1 MAQDKFKRKLTTI
14 FSADVAGYSR
24 LMAEDEAAT
33 VETLEQYKEI
43 MTELIRQHRGR
54 VVDSPGDNLLA
65 EFTSVVDAVQCAVS
79 TQKELQARNA
89 ELPEN
94 RRMQFRIG
102 VNLGDV
108 IQEESRIY
116 GDGVNI
122 AARLESI
129 ADPGGICISK
139 TAFDQIETKLP
150 FGYEYLG
157 EQSVK
162 NIVKPVGAYRVVLE
176 PRITTI
182 EEMREAPKAETR
194 RTRKI
199 AIVCA
204 AMLVVV
210 IGAAAVWQLTILK
223 TAPPPEKVDL
233 RKVAFASP
241 DKTSIAV
248 LPFQNMTGDPQQEY
262 LADGMAEQLI
272 TAISQTPDIYVTART
287 SSFAYKG
294 KSMTAQQIAGELG
307 VRYLIEGSVQRDA
320 DRVRI
325 HVQLIDG
332 RNGEHIW
339 AERYDRQFE
348 GLFALQDQIAM
359 EAMAAVNVKFSG
371 FTAGSYKN
379 SRPSNLKAYEYYL
392 KGLYYHLGRKRED
405 VIQAR
410 QMFEEAI
417 KLDPNFGAAYRW
429 LGFVYLD
436 EFYFRISKSPEK
448 SIEQAEQ
455 AAQKSW
461 EVDADNT
468 LKPTYGLMS
477 GISRAKKDFDNA
489 ILYAEKA
496 LELRPN
502 EAGLYFTLGAAYSLA
517 GRYEEAVEKLETS
530 LRLAPVR
537 PPNYLVNLGRS
548 YLATERYDKAIAI
561 FTETLERHP
570 DFPGCWGGLTVAFEL
585 SGNHEKALRAAENI
599 MRISPKFS
607 LAADEKNWP
616 MKDEE
621 FKKRFY
627 DALRSAGLK

>member
-1 MAQDKFKRKLTTI
+1 MQD
-14 FSADVAGYSR
+14 
-24 LMAEDEAAT
+24 DEAAT
-33 VETLEQYKEI
+33 VKTLEAYKTAI
-43 MTELIRQHRGR
+43 SDLVKQHRGR

-65 EFTSVVDAVQCAVS
+65 DFASVVDAVQCAVA
-79 TQKELQARNA
+79 TQKELQARNT
-89 ELPEN
+89 ELPED
-94 RRMQFRIG
+94 RKMQFRIG

-108 IQEESRIY
+108 IEEELRIY

-122 AARLESI
+122 AARLETL

-150 FGYEYLG
+150 FGYAYLG
-157 EQSVK
+157 EQTVK
-162 NIVKPVGAYRVVLE
+162 NIAKPVGAYKVLME
-176 PRITTI
+176 PRVITTAGLQAGSKTGTGI
-182 EEMREAPKAETR
+182 I
-194 RTRKI
+194 RKI
-199 AIVCA
+199 AFVCA
-204 AMLVVV
+204 AMLL
-210 IGAAAVWQLTILK
+210 IALGAAAVWQFILHK
-223 TAPPPEKVDL
+223 SPPTAERVDL
-233 RKVAFASP
+233 RKVAFAPP

-262 LADGMAEQLI
+262 LSDGMAEQLI
-272 TAISQTPDIYVTART
+272 TGLSQTPDIYVTART

-294 KSMTAQQIAGELG
+294 KSMTAQQIADQLG

-339 AERYDRQFE
+339 AEHYDRKFE
-348 GLFALQDQIAM
+348 DLFALQDQIAM
-359 EAMAAVNVKFSG
+359 EVMASVNVKFSG
-371 FTAGSYKN
+371 FTAGSLKN
-379 SRPSNLKAYEYYL
+379 SRPGNLKAYEYYL
-392 KGLYYHLGRKRED
+392 KGLYYHLGRKQQD
-405 VIQAR
+405 VIPAR

-417 KLDPNFGAAYRW
+417 KLDSNFGAAYRW

-436 EFYFRISKSPEK
+436 EFYYHITKSPEK

-461 EVDADNT
+461 EVDSDNP

-477 GISRAKKDFDNA
+477 GISRAKKDYDNA

-502 EAGLYFTLGAAYSLA
+502 EAGLYFTLGAAYFLA
-517 GRYEEAVEKLETS
+517 GRYEEAIENLETS
-530 LRLAPVR
+530 LRLAPVK

-548 YLATERYDKAIAI
+548 CLGNKQYKKAILI
-561 FTETLERHP
+561 YTETLERYP
-570 DFPGCWGGLTVAFEL
+570 DFTGCWSGLTVAYEL
-585 SGNHEKALRAAENI
+585 SGNHEKALWAAENL
-599 MRISPKFS
+599 MRVSPKFS
-607 LAADEKNWP
+607 PAADEKNWP
-616 MKDEE
+616 YKDEV

-627 DALRSAGLK
+627 DALRSTGLK

>member
-1 MAQDKFKRKLTTI
+1 MTPDKFKRKLTTI
-14 FSADVAGYSR
+14 LSADVAGYSR
-24 LMAEDEAAT
+24 LMQDDEAAT
-33 VETLEQYKEI
+33 VKTLEAYKTAI
-43 MTELIRQHRGR
+43 SDLVKQHRGR

-65 EFTSVVDAVQCAVS
+65 DFASVVDAVQCAVA
-79 TQKELQARNA
+79 TQKELQARNT
-89 ELPEN
+89 ELPED
-94 RRMQFRIG
+94 RKMQFRIG

-108 IQEESRIY
+108 IEEELRIY

-122 AARLESI
+122 AARLETL

-150 FGYEYLG
+150 FGYAYLG
-157 EQSVK
+157 EQTVK
-162 NIVKPVGAYRVVLE
+162 NIAKPVGAYKVLME
-176 PRITTI
+176 PRVITTAGLQAGSKTGTGI
-182 EEMREAPKAETR
+182 I
-194 RTRKI
+194 RKI
-199 AIVCA
+199 AFVCA
-204 AMLVVV
+204 AMLL
-210 IGAAAVWQLTILK
+210 IALGAAAVWQFILHK
-223 TAPPPEKVDL
+223 SPPTAERVDL
-233 RKVAFASP
+233 RKVAFAPP

-262 LADGMAEQLI
+262 LSDGMAEQLI
-272 TAISQTPDIYVTART
+272 TGLSQTPDIYVTART

-294 KSMTAQQIAGELG
+294 KSMTAQQIADQLG

-339 AERYDRQFE
+339 AEHYDRKFE
-348 GLFALQDQIAM
+348 DLFALQDQIAM
-359 EAMAAVNVKFSG
+359 EVMASVNVKFSG
-371 FTAGSYKN
+371 FTAGSLKN
-379 SRPSNLKAYEYYL
+379 SRPGNLKAYEYYL
-392 KGLYYHLGRKRED
+392 KGLYYHLGRKQQD
-405 VIQAR
+405 VIPAR

-417 KLDPNFGAAYRW
+417 KLDSNFGAAYRW

-436 EFYFRISKSPEK
+436 EFYYHITKSPEK

-461 EVDADNT
+461 EVDSDNP

-477 GISRAKKDFDNA
+477 GISRAKKDYDNA

-502 EAGLYFTLGAAYSLA
+502 EAGLYFTLGAAYFLA
-517 GRYEEAVEKLETS
+517 GRYEEAIENLETS
-530 LRLAPVR
+530 LRLAPVK

-548 YLATERYDKAIAI
+548 CLGNKQYKKAILI
-561 FTETLERHP
+561 YTETLERYP
-570 DFPGCWGGLTVAFEL
+570 DFTGCWSGLTVAYEL
-585 SGNHEKALRAAENI
+585 SGNHEKALWAAENL
-599 MRISPKFS
+599 MRVSPKFS
-607 LAADEKNWP
+607 PAADEKNWP
-616 MKDEE
+616 YKDEV

-627 DALRSAGLK
+627 DALRSTGLK